1 MTDPRLTLEER
12 IEAELKSYDG
22 TMGLYIDDLKGNVIT
37 RFPDEKFETASTIKV
52 YILAALF
59 DAIGQGKASLKD
71 MLTCEERFW
80 IDGSGMLGSLEVGT
94 TLSVKNV
101 ATLMIIVSDNI
112 ATNMLIDYL
121 GIDNINACI
130 QKLGCKDTV
139 LHNVL
144 DFAKYHQLGTTTP
157 RDYASMFVRIQN
169 RTLVSPEAS
178 EQMWQILSQQHYNS
192 MIVKS
197 LPQFYVDSD
206 NYDEQLFWF
215 ASKSGSMNACRN
227 DGGII
232 TTPYGSYV
240 IVMLNKDFSDKQYY
254 PDHPATV
261 FGSRV
266 SRLIFDQYLTLEG
279 RLK

>member
-80 IDGSGMLGSLEVGT
+80 IDGSGILGSLEVGT